1 MATAAPRY
9 ARAFAE
15 VAEAA
20 RLDSAAVQ
28 SQLRDL
34 SATLAGSTE
43 LREVLENPSIET
55 SGKLKV
61 LDGIAGRLGMLK
73 QVRNFVAVILE
84 HHRLDELDEILAE
97 YKRLVDEHD
106 SAVEAQI
113 TSARTLNA
121 EDRAQLEAQIVKLA
135 GARVRA
141 KYSEDASLLGGAVVE
156 IGSTVYDGSVKTQ
169 LQQLKQRLVNA

>member
-1 MATAAPRY
+1 MATVAPRY

-28 SQLRDL
+28 SQLRDF
-34 SATLAGSTE
+34 SATLAGSIE

-61 LDGIAGRLGMLK
+61 LDGIAGRIGMLK